1 MSDNIRDLLQKALDD
16 ARPTK
21 GSSAKP
27 ERSQGGG
34 KGAKI
39 VSPDDERGTKYP
51 GDIPNP
57 LDGTYKGC
65 F

>member
-1 MSDNIRDLLQKALDD
+1 MSDKIRDLLQKAVED
-16 ARPTK
+16 ALPEKPSTR
-21 GSSAKP
+21 KP

-34 KGAKI
+34 KGGI
-39 VSPDDERGTKYP
+39 VSPQDERGTKYP

>member
-1 MSDNIRDLLQKALDD
+1 MSDKIRDLVQKAVED
-16 ARPTK
+16 ARPAK
-21 GSSAKP
+21 SSTGKTD
-27 ERSQGGG
+27 RSQSGG
-34 KGAKI
+34 KGARI
-39 VSPDDERGTKYP
+39 VSPQDERGTKYP

>member
-1 MSDNIRDLLQKALDD
+1 MSDKIRDLLQKAVED
-16 ARPTK
+16 ARPK
-21 GSSAKP
+21 PSEKP
-27 ERSQGGG
+27 ERSPRNG
-34 KGAKI
+34 KGGI
-39 VSPDDERGTKYP
+39 VSPQDERGTKYP

>member
-1 MSDNIRDLLQKALDD
+1 MSDKIRDLLQKSVED
-16 ARPTK
+16 ARPK
-21 GSSAKP
+21 PSGKP
-27 ERSQGGG
+27 ERAPGSG
-34 KGAKI
+34 KGGI
-39 VSPDDERGTKYP
+39 VSPQDERGTKYP